1 MKAIRIGVEW
11 DPNKSRSNLR
21 KHGISFE
28 EARTVFDDPQASTI
42 DDPLHS
48 IEELRELTIGYSIVL
63 RLLLVVHTDRR
74 DNVRAISARL
84 ADSQERR
91 TYEQG
96 F

>member
-1 MKAIRIGVEW
+1 MGVEW
-11 DPNKSRSNLR
+11 DPNKARSNLR

-28 EARTVFDDPQASTI
+28 EARTVFDDPQAITI

-48 IEELRELTIGYSIVL
+48 IGELRELTIGYSKVF

-74 DNVRAISARL
+74 DNVRVISARL